1 MKIKKKLRIKLVK
14 RKKKNEDD
22 KIIEFNF
29 GEKYELSDITKSYL
43 NNYMSGNRPELS
55 DFSKQFLSQNYVP
68 TSTSR
73 PELSNITRAYL
84 ISQSPIVEND
94 DEK

>member
-1 MKIKKKLRIKLVK
+1 MEN
-14 RKKKNEDD
+14 KNED
-22 KIIEFNF
+22 KNIIEFNF

-43 NNYMSGNRPELS
+43 NNYISGNRPELS
-55 DFSKQFLSQNYVP
+55 DFSKQFLSQNYASN
-68 TSTSR
+68 STSR

-84 ISQSPIVEND
+84 ISQSPIAEND